1 MKTFFAAEIQPQRR
15 NGKKRRRRNPE
26 EIINLT
32 LHHDLNSFSNDF
44 PDFVDFI
51 RRNIARFPLTVEL
64 LAAAI
69 AFADPSTP
77 AWAKAILAAAIAYVL
92 CPLDAIPDFIPI
104 VGWTDDV
111 GVLGAAVSG
120 AAGACVREDHCERA
134 REILGIA

>member
-1 MKTFFAAEIQPQRR
+1 MNI
-15 NGKKRRRRNPE
+15 
-26 EIINLT
+26 
-32 LHHDLNSFSNDF
+32 DSFSADLPGF
-44 PDFVDFI
+44 GDFV

-92 CPLDAIPDFIPI
+92 CPFDAIPDFILI

-111 GVLGAAVSG
+111 GVLGAALSG
-120 AAGACVREDHCERA
+120 AAGACVREDHRQRA